1 MTNAGVDY
9 HDATI
14 YPSDAA
20 LLSGPHWINDHIIT
34 LAFEYL
40 AHEVYNQDPVSAA
53 SAAPAVSSATLP
65 PCFVHPGAAAFLIH
79 GDDEDVAD
87 IAGGLDLTARDAVFI
102 PLTDHAAS
110 EASGGSHWTLLAY
123 ARWGDGGRG
132 GGGGGGGSEW
142 DDRKGGKGG
151 GAGTGT
157 GSGGGGGGAHSAS
170 GGGADGGNGGGV
182 AVEAAGAS
190 ASSAS
195 SASSTAPSTS
205 PAPSGGTWGF
215 RFYDSGRREGS
226 LSSAARAVARK
237 LAPHMKGGAAGGL
250 AVAREAPTQENGYDC
265 GVYVV
270 AMAEF
275 LAAGIATDGGGGG
288 GEGGGARDGGM
299 AAVVTAE
306 HVRDKRSVLHDQALK
321 VLAGDKTLA
330 PSVVA
335 GGAGGGGGIGIGSG
349 SGSGC
354 GGGGDGDG
362 GGGGDG
368 SDGGKRSC
376 TGGGIGSGRVAGEGG
391 GEGKERW
398 YEKG

>member
-1 MTNAGVDY
+1 MNQIEVHPLLYRSQRPLLEYCRAHGIVVQAY
-9 HDATI
+9 ASQ
-14 YPSDAA
+14 YPSQ
-20 LLSGPHWINDHIIT
+20 G
-34 LAFEYL
+34 
-40 AHEVYNQDPVSAA
+40 
-53 SAAPAVSSATLP
+53 
-65 PCFVHPGAAAFLIH
+65 
-79 GDDEDVAD
+79 
-87 IAGGLDLTARDAVFI
+87 
-102 PLTDHAAS
+102 
-110 EASGGSHWTLLAY
+110 
-123 ARWGDGGRG
+123 
-132 GGGGGGGSEW
+132 
-142 DDRKGGKGG
+142 
-151 GAGTGT
+151 
-157 GSGGGGGGAHSAS
+157 
-170 GGGADGGNGGGV
+170 
-182 AVEAAGAS
+182 
-190 ASSAS
+190 
-195 SASSTAPSTS
+195 
-205 PAPSGGTWGF
+205 
-215 RFYDSGRREGS
+215 
-226 LSSAARAVARK
+226 
-237 LAPHMKGGAAGGL
+237 
-250 AVAREAPTQENGYDC
+250 NGYDC

-275 LAAGIATDGGGGG
+275 LAARIATDGGGGG

-391 GEGKERW
+391 GECKERG

>member
-1 MTNAGVDY
+1 MRAAGVDY

-20 LLSGPHWINDHIIT
+20 LLAGPHWINDHVIT

-40 AHEVYNQDPVSAA
+40 AHEVYNQVPVSAF
-53 SAAPAVSSATLP
+53 SAALP

-87 IAGGLDLTARDAVFI
+87 IAGGLDLAARDAVFV

-123 ARWGDGGRG
+123 ARWGDGG
-132 GGGGGGGSEW
+132 GGGGGGGS
-142 DDRKGGKGG
+142 DGDGRMGGQGG
-151 GAGTGT
+151 GAGSGT
-157 GSGGGGGGAHSAS
+157 RSVGGAAVGDGGATSAS
-170 GGGADGGNGGGV
+170 GGGADGGNAGGKAGGV
-182 AVEAAGAS
+182 AAGAL
-190 ASSAS
+190 ASAS

-205 PAPSGGTWGF
+205 PTPSGGTWGF

-250 AVAREAPTQENGYDC
+250 AVARDAPTQGNGYDC
-265 GVYVV
+265 GVYVI
-270 AMAEF
+270 AMAEY
-275 LAAGIATDGGGGG
+275 LAARLATGGRGGADEGGGG
-288 GEGGGARDGGM
+288 RDGGM

-306 HVRDKRSVLHDQALK
+306 HVRVKRGVLHEQALK
-321 VLAGDKTLA
+321 VLAGDNTLA

-335 GGAGGGGGIGIGSG
+335 GGAGVG

-354 GGGGDGDG
+354 GSGGDGG
-362 GGGGDG
+362 FDG

-376 TGGGIGSGRVAGEGG
+376 TGGGIGSSSASKGEEG
-391 GEGKERW
+391 GEGKERVH
-398 YEKG
+398 EKG

>member
-1 MTNAGVDY
+1 MSAAGVDY

-20 LLSGPHWINDHIIT
+20 LLAGPHWINDHVIT

-53 SAAPAVSSATLP
+53 SAASALP

-87 IAGGLDLTARDAVFI
+87 IAGGLDLAARDAVFV

-123 ARWGDGGRG
+123 AWWSDGG
-132 GGGGGGGSEW
+132 GGGGGGGS
-142 DDRKGGKGG
+142 DGDGRMGGQGG
-151 GAGTGT
+151 GAGSGT
-157 GSGGGGGGAHSAS
+157 RSVGGAAVGDGGATSAS
-170 GGGADGGNGGGV
+170 GGGADGGNGGGMAGGV
-182 AVEAAGAS
+182 AAGAL
-190 ASSAS
+190 ASAS

-205 PAPSGGTWGF
+205 PTPSGGTWGF

-226 LSSAARAVARK
+226 LSEAARAVARK

-250 AVAREAPTQENGYDC
+250 AVARDAPTQGNGYDC
-265 GVYVV
+265 GVYVI
-270 AMAEF
+270 AMAEY
-275 LAAGIATDGGGGG
+275 LAARLATGGRGGADEGGGG
-288 GEGGGARDGGM
+288 RDGGM
-299 AAVVTAE
+299 ATVVTAE
-306 HVRDKRSVLHDQALK
+306 HVRDKRGVLHEQALK
-321 VLAGDKTLA
+321 VLAGDTTLA

-335 GGAGGGGGIGIGSG
+335 GGAGGG

-354 GGGGDGDG
+354 GGGGDGG
-362 GGGGDG
+362 FDG

-376 TGGGIGSGRVAGEGG
+376 TGGGIGSSSASKGEEG
-391 GEGKERW
+391 GEGKERVH
-398 YEKG
+398 EKG

>member
-1 MTNAGVDY
+1 MSTAGVDY

-20 LLSGPHWINDHIIT
+20 LLAGPHWINDHVIT

-53 SAAPAVSSATLP
+53 SRVSDATLS

-87 IAGGLDLTARDAVFI
+87 IAGGLDLAARDAVFV

-123 ARWGDGGRG
+123 ARWGDGG
-132 GGGGGGGSEW
+132 GGGGGGGS
-142 DDRKGGKGG
+142 DGDGRMGGQGG
-151 GAGTGT
+151 GAGSGT
-157 GSGGGGGGAHSAS
+157 RSVGGAAVGDGGATSAS
-170 GGGADGGNGGGV
+170 GGGADGGNGGGMAGGV
-182 AVEAAGAS
+182 AAGAL
-190 ASSAS
+190 ASAS

-205 PAPSGGTWGF
+205 PTPSGGTWGF

-250 AVAREAPTQENGYDC
+250 AVARDAPTQGNGYDC
-265 GVYVV
+265 GVYVI
-270 AMAEF
+270 AMAEY
-275 LAAGIATDGGGGG
+275 LAARLATGGRGGADEGGGG
-288 GEGGGARDGGM
+288 RDGGM

-306 HVRDKRSVLHDQALK
+306 HVRDKRGVLHEQALK

-330 PSVVA
+330 PSVIA
-335 GGAGGGGGIGIGSG
+335 GGAGGG

-354 GGGGDGDG
+354 GGGGDGG
-362 GGGGDG
+362 FDG

-376 TGGGIGSGRVAGEGG
+376 TGGGIGSSSASKGEEG
-391 GEGKERW
+391 GEGKERVH
-398 YEKG
+398 EKG